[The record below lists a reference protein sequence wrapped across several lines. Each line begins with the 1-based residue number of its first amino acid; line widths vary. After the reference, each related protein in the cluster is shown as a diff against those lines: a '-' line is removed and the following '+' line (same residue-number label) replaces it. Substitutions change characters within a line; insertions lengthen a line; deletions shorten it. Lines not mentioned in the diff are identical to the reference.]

1 MSQLFIPTASDIIV
15 QNAFFFFFFVVF
27 PRMFEYYIDVYLC
40 GLFLEF
46 TRVPA
51 EVGVVGE
58 GGEGLGFSTASFVSV
73 VSHQRS
79 DGNAEN
85 M

>member
-15 QNAFFFFFFVVF
+15 QNAFLFFFFVVVV
-27 PRMFEYYIDVYLC
+27 PRMFEYYIGVYLC
-40 GLFLEF
+40 GF
-46 TRVPA
+46 RVYTSA
-51 EVGVVGE
+51 
-58 GGEGLGFSTASFVSV
+58 GGGGGCRGGGRGLGFSTTSFVSV